1 MVQIMI
7 SFTMQILVSDGF
19 LLACT
24 SFWSQDHNE
33 AERYE
38 FYVRCLSCC

>member
-19 LLACT
+19 LLAVYFFLIT
-24 SFWSQDHNE
+24 RS
-33 AERYE
+33 
-38 FYVRCLSCC
+38 